1 MPCVGGAANSS
12 LLGRRHEVFDQPR
25 GLDDEGEDASLPL
38 YLHQPRLVKARRA
51 TGGLVLRPLG
61 NQPRLVDEEREDA
74 GVRVLPLLQP
84 EVLLLLL
91 GPVLISL

>member
-1 MPCVGGAANSS
+1 MEFFFGRDFVVSF
-12 LLGRRHEVFDQPR
+12 GRRHEVFDQPR
-25 GLDDEGEDASLPL
+25 WLDDEGEDAPLPL

-74 GVRVLPLLQP
+74 GVRVLPLLEP
-84 EVLLLLL
+84 EVLLLL

>member
-1 MPCVGGAANSS
+1 MPCVRVAANSS

-25 GLDDEGEDASLPL
+25 GLDDEGEDAPLSLP
-38 YLHQPRLVKARRA
+38 LHQPRLVKARRA

-74 GVRVLPLLQP
+74 GVRVLPLLEP
-84 EVLLLLL
+84 EVLLL